1 MMRDLLQP
9 SAMTAA
15 LFAALLGLAACGR
28 EPATPAQPV
37 SNTTDPQWVHR
48 QDPPAKV
55 ALVFIHGVFGDT
67 LGTWTSSGGTRFFD
81 LVEQDPDLGPQVDVL
96 AFGYTSRMIGAG
108 SFDIQEA
115 ANRLHLYLDNK
126 GVLDYPAI
134 VFVAHSMGG
143 LVVLRELLTHRDLLD
158 RVPLILLYATPQ
170 EGSQITTIARKVAKN
185 PALEQMLPADR
196 NGYLRVLN
204 DEWKAL
210 DAGKRPPVL
219 CAYEKRPTYGV
230 MVVPWSSAT
239 RFCDEPALAIDAD
252 HLSIVKPDRPGHD
265 SMVFLAT
272 KLKQYVLGRQLVA
285 KLETPDF
292 AVEDDHALITIS
304 DPAGKRD
311 VRLVNAGGTRLRYTL
326 EQFPDR
332 WLYVIPGAGPDE
344 IPANATRTLQF
355 VLGYGARD
363 GEYRFLLTSDA
374 APSRKV
380 VVRIPN
386 LPAVQMAWNE
396 TALALSRDLT
406 GALSDRELERM
417 RTAGAEGSEAHQRL
431 AGIVKESIARR
442 YPQLPPSGQWLLS
455 ADLLNSINWPHLA
468 VRALQNAERADPA
481 IAQVPSVQRLA
492 SVSATLAGEPKVFAN
507 VAVAPLDVDVARE
520 EAGANPFTEARATST
535 SAQLASRLQ
544 QVPALAAQG
553 LSLEGDLK
561 AGRGDEEGALAAYG
575 KAGAIQMSPSISQRT
590 REVKRSQIRIHE
602 DSGALRP
609 PRTRL
614 DPSTTRV
621 PRDSK
626 TLDSR
631 RTLPEAELKEEQ
643 VRPP

>member
-9 SAMTAA
+9 FMMAA
-15 LFAALLGLAACGR
+15 AFCAALLGLAACGR
-28 EPATPAQPV
+28 PASPPQPL

-48 QDPPAKV
+48 QEPPAKV
-55 ALVFIHGVFGDT
+55 ALVFIHGIFGDT
-67 LGTWTSSGGTRFFD
+67 LGTWKSSGGTSFFD
-81 LVEQDPDLGPQVDVL
+81 LVEGDGDLGPQVDIL
-96 AFGYTSRMIGAG
+96 AFGYTSRMIGTG

-126 GVLDYPAI
+126 GVLDYPAV

-143 LVVLRELLTHRDLLD
+143 LVVLRELLTHRELLD
-158 RVPLILLYATPQ
+158 RVPLILFYATPQ
-170 EGSQITTIARKVAKN
+170 EGAQITTIARKVASN

-204 DEWKAL
+204 DEWQAL
-210 DAGKRPPVL
+210 GAGKRPPIL
-219 CAYEKRPTYGV
+219 CAYEKQPTYGV

-292 AVEDDHALITIS
+292 AVEDDHALLTIS
-304 DPAGKRD
+304 DPAGKREA
-311 VRLVNAGGTRLRYTL
+311 RLVNAGGSKLRYTL

-355 VLGYGARD
+355 VLGYGAKE

-380 VVRIPN
+380 VVRIQN
-386 LPAVQMAWNE
+386 LPAIQTAWNE
-396 TALALSRDLT
+396 TALAVSRDLT
-406 GALSDRELERM
+406 GALSGKELEHLKA
-417 RTAGAEGSEAHQRL
+417 AGVEDAEAHQRL
-431 AGIVKESIARR
+431 AGIVKDSIAKR

-468 VRALQNAERADPA
+468 VRALQNAERADQA
-481 IAQVPSVQRLA
+481 IAQAPSARRLA
-492 SVSATLAGEPKVFAN
+492 SVSASLAGEPEVFAN
-507 VAVAPLDVDVARE
+507 VKVQRLDVNVARA
-520 EAGANPFTEARATST
+520 EAGANPFTAARTMSSA
-535 SAQLASRLQ
+535 AQLASRLQ
-544 QVPALAAQG
+544 QVPSLAAQG
-553 LSLEGDLK
+553 FSLEGDLK
-561 AGRGDEEGALAAYG
+561 SKRGDEEGALAAYG
-575 KAGAIQMSPSISQRT
+575 KAGAIQMSPSISLRT
-590 REVKRSQIRIHE
+590 REVEQSRVPAHE
-602 DSGALRP
+602 DSGAQQP
-609 PRTRL
+609 PRSRL
-614 DPSTTRV
+614 DPSVKRI
-621 PRDSK
+621 PKDSK
-626 TLDSR
+626 ALDFR
-631 RTLPEAELKEEQ
+631 RATPELELEKEA